1 MRRIVSFVSNHELQ
15 IHMTVRR
22 MKTYTGATGYVY
34 QYYFVGKRQALDDF
48 ATEYIFDVS
57 SDRKSLFAVSVY
69 IDSAAINDWGQS
81 HGRAL
86 TDPEQYAAAK
96 LRLMQA
102 FDEVENMVADG
113 LRLGVDAELLQSLL
127 GTLDL

>member
-1 MRRIVSFVSNHELQ
+1 
-15 IHMTVRR
+15 MTVRR
-22 MKTYTGATGYVY
+22 MKTYTGSTGYVY
-34 QYYFVGKRQALDDF
+34 QYYFVGKRPALDDF

-69 IDSAAINDWGQS
+69 IHTAALTDWATA
-81 HGRAL
+81 HGRPL

-102 FDEVENMVADG
+102 FDEIENMLADG
-113 LRLGVDAELLQSLL
+113 LKLPVDTPTLESLL
-127 GTLDL
+127 STLDL

>member
-1 MRRIVSFVSNHELQ
+1 
-15 IHMTVRR
+15 

-34 QYYFVGKRQALDDF
+34 QYYFVGKRPALDDF
-48 ATEYIFDVS
+48 ATEFVFDVS

-69 IDSAAINDWGQS
+69 LHTAAISDWAAA

-102 FDEVENMVADG
+102 FDEIEDMVADG
-113 LRLGVDAELLQSLL
+113 LKLTVDADSLEALLS
-127 GTLDL
+127 TLDL

>member
-1 MRRIVSFVSNHELQ
+1 
-15 IHMTVRR
+15 

-34 QYYFVGKRQALDDF
+34 QYYFVGKRPALDAF

-69 IDSAAINDWGQS
+69 IDSAALNDWAAS

-102 FDEVENMVADG
+102 FDEIEDMLADG
-113 LRLGVDAELLQSLL
+113 LRLSVNGEALETLLS
-127 GTLDL
+127 TLDL

>member
-1 MRRIVSFVSNHELQ
+1 
-15 IHMTVRR
+15 

-34 QYYFVGKRQALDDF
+34 QYYFVGKRPALDAF

-69 IDSAAINDWGQS
+69 IDSSALNDWATS

-102 FDEVENMVADG
+102 FDEVEDMLADG
-113 LRLGVDAELLQSLL
+113 LRLPVDGETLETLLS
-127 GTLDL
+127 TLDL

>member
-1 MRRIVSFVSNHELQ
+1 
-15 IHMTVRR
+15 MTVRR

-34 QYYFVGKRQALDDF
+34 QYYFVGKRPALDDF
-48 ATEYIFDVS
+48 ATEFVFDVS

-69 IDSAAINDWGQS
+69 LHTAAVCDWAAS

-86 TDPEQYAAAK
+86 TDSEQYAAAK

-102 FDEVENMVADG
+102 FDEIEDMVANG
-113 LRLGVDAELLQSLL
+113 LKLTVDAEMLETLLS
-127 GTLDL
+127 TLDL

>member
-1 MRRIVSFVSNHELQ
+1 
-15 IHMTVRR
+15 MTIRR

-34 QYYFVGKRQALDDF
+34 QYYFVGKRQALDAF

-69 IDSAAINDWGQS
+69 IDSAAINDWGQA
-81 HGRAL
+81 HGRPL

-96 LRLMQA
+96 LRLMQG
-102 FDEVENMVADG
+102 FDEIEDMVADG
-113 LRLGVDAELLQSLL
+113 LRLRVDAEALENLLS
-127 GTLDL
+127 TLDL